1 MFPYG
6 DPPPPHWKIRQIDP
20 PSPWKIRSLPW
31 GGGGG
36 SMDIFWNH
44 TLPNFIEVSSLQPIP
59 PPLPKLTGT
68 LYPARPESGSPS
80 TWEVEMPG
88 QYPGLRRYHS
98 ESVPVTDSEQVSQKQ
113 PESLHQF
120 VRVTETVET
129 FLRFVHLSILWLV
142 INTAVLVL
150 CMWKNEIQSGYQM
163 LSFNGGCTHLL
174 LLYCLCVHHPL
185 LTPPTCFLGLYYVL
199 FSHRQQQVVTL
210 RVCASRRTEVC
221 GGIGS

>member
-1 MFPYG
+1 
-6 DPPPPHWKIRQIDP
+6 
-20 PSPWKIRSLPW
+20 
-31 GGGGG
+31 
-36 SMDIFWNH
+36 MDIFWNH

-80 TWEVEMPG
+80 AWEVIAPG
-88 QYPGLRRYHS
+88 QYPGLRLYYP

-113 PESLHQF
+113 PESLHH

-129 FLRFVHLSILWLV
+129 FPRFVYLSILWLV

-163 LSFNGGCTHLL
+163 LSFNGGCTHIL
-174 LLYCLCVHHPL
+174 LLYFLCVHRPL
-185 LTPPTCFLGLYYVL
+185 LTPPTRFLGLYYVL
-199 FSHRQQQVVTL
+199 FSHRPIRLTQCCTQIGNSNPLGIKRFVPGISLSFKCECHIIMQIQYTKNPNLGRFELGTTL
-210 RVCASRRTEVC
+210 S
-221 GGIGS
+221 